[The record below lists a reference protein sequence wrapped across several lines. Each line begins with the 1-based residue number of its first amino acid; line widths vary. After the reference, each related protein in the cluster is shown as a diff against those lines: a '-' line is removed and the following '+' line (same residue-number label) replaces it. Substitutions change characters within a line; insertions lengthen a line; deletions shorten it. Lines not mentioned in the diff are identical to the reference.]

1 VDYRDLNKASPKD
14 DFPLPHIDI
23 LVDNT
28 ARNATYSFMD
38 GFSSY
43 NQIRMAEED
52 KEKTTFL
59 TPWGTFCYKVMPF
72 GLKNAGATYQRAMVT
87 LFHNMMHREVEVYVD
102 DILGKSKEE
111 EDHVQ
116 VLRKLF
122 ERLRKYQL
130 KLNPAK
136 CSFGVKTRKLLGFI
150 VSGRGIEVDP
160 HKAKAI
166 QEMPAPK
173 TEKEVRSFLGRLN
186 YIARFISQ
194 LTVTCEPIF
203 RLLRK
208 KNPGVWDND
217 C

>member
-1 VDYRDLNKASPKD
+1 
-14 DFPLPHIDI
+14 
-23 LVDNT
+23 
-28 ARNATYSFMD
+28 
-38 GFSSY
+38 
-43 NQIRMAEED
+43 
-52 KEKTTFL
+52 
-59 TPWGTFCYKVMPF
+59 MPF

-87 LFHNMMHREVEVYVD
+87 LFHDMMHQEVEVYVD
-102 DILGKSKEE
+102 DILAKSKKE

-116 VLRKLF
+116 VLRRLF
-122 ERLRKYQL
+122 ERLRKFQL

-136 CSFGVKTRKLLGFI
+136 CSFGVKTGKLLGFI

-160 HKAKAI
+160 DKAKAI